1 MSQFGITQ
9 VSCAPVRK
17 ESSDSSEMVSQL
29 LYGEDIEVIEH
40 CFPWIK
46 ISVVSDGYIGFIDA
60 KQVKLLDQTEY
71 TNWNKESK
79 KRLQANFITINTPEG
94 KKLLSK
100 GSLIT
105 ESEEKLFSISDIKND
120 TSISLAE
127 LAKDYLNTPY
137 LWGGR
142 SFFGIDCSGLT
153 QVCCQIL
160 GISLSR
166 DASTQVKEGIEIEF
180 SERKKGDLAFFV
192 NNDGKVI
199 HVGILSSINTILHA
213 SGCVREDNF
222 DEKGIYRQDIQKY
235 THNYFTLRRVGNK

>member
-17 ESSDSSEMVSQL
+17 EPSDSSEMVSQL
-29 LYGEDIEVIEH
+29 LYGEDIEVIENY
-40 CFPWIK
+40 FPWIK

-60 KQVKLLDQTEY
+60 KQVKLLDETEY
-71 TNWNKESK
+71 SNWKKESK
-79 KRLQANFITINTPEG
+79 KRIQANFITMNTSEG

-100 GSLIT
+100 GSLLT
-105 ESEEKLFSISDIKND
+105 ETDERLFSISDSQNE
-120 TSISLAE
+120 TSLE
-127 LAKDYLNTPY
+127 NLAKDYLNTPY

-166 DASTQVKEGIEIEF
+166 DTSTQVKEGKEIEF
-180 SERKKGDLAFFV
+180 EQRKTGDLAFFV
-192 NNDGKVI
+192 NNSGKVI
-199 HVGILSSINTILHA
+199 HVGILSSNNTILHA
-213 SGCVREDNF
+213 SGYVREDNF

-235 THNYFTLRRVGNK
+235 THNYFTLRRVENK

>member
-1 MSQFGITQ
+1 MSQFGITK
-9 VSCAPVRK
+9 VSCAPIRK

-29 LYGEDIEVIEH
+29 LYGEDVEVIRH
-40 CFPWIK
+40 CFPWVK

-60 KQVKLLDQTEY
+60 KQVKLIDETEY
-71 TNWNKESK
+71 SNWKKESK
-79 KRLQANFITINTPEG
+79 KRLQTNFITITTSEG

-100 GSLIT
+100 GSLIA
-105 ESEEKLFSISDIKND
+105 ESEEKLFSISDNTKKF
-120 TSISLAE
+120 SLEE

-166 DASTQVKEGIEIEF
+166 DASTQVKEGKEIEF
-180 SERKKGDLAFFV
+180 SQRQKGDLAFFV

-199 HVGILSSINTILHA
+199 HVGILSSNNTILHA

-235 THNYFTLRRVGNK
+235 THNYVTLRRVGNK

>member
-29 LYGEDIEVIEH
+29 LYGEAVEVIEH
-40 CFPWIK
+40 SFPWIQ
-46 ISVVSDGYIGFIDA
+46 ISVVSDGYIGFIDN
-60 KQVKLLDQTEY
+60 KQVKLLDETEY
-71 TNWNKESK
+71 TNWKKESK
-79 KRLQANFITINTPEG
+79 KRLQANFITINTSEG

-105 ESEEKLFSISDIKND
+105 ESEEKLFSISDTNND
-120 TSISLAE
+120 VSLE
-127 LAKDYLNTPY
+127 NLAKDYLNTPY

-153 QVCCQIL
+153 QVCCEIL

-166 DASTQVKEGIEIEF
+166 DASTQVKEGKEIEF

-199 HVGILSSINTILHA
+199 HVGILSSNNTILHA

-235 THNYFTLRRVGNK
+235 THNYFTLRRVGHK

>member
-29 LYGEDIEVIEH
+29 LYGEAVEVIEYS
-40 CFPWIK
+40 FPWIK

-60 KQVKLLDQTEY
+60 KQVKFLDETEY
-71 TNWNKESK
+71 SNWKNERK
-79 KRLQANFITINTPEG
+79 KRIQANFITINTSEG

-105 ESEEKLFSISDIKND
+105 ESEEKLFSISDTNND
-120 TSISLAE
+120 VSLE
-127 LAKDYLNTPY
+127 NLANDYLNTPY

-166 DASTQVKEGIEIEF
+166 DASTQVKEGKEIEF

-199 HVGILSSINTILHA
+199 HVGILSSNNTILHA

-235 THNYFTLRRVGNK
+235 THNYFTLRRVGHK